1 MNFNNNNLQLDDVV
15 VTTKYSIKKVLET
28 EEKYI
33 VLQKIPRV
41 ELGYDEIN
49 NILCYD
55 KCGNILWQISNKLP
69 ASIASSDQVPYVDI
83 RMERDSL
90 LATDFWGRRFTVN
103 IETGYL
109 EDVVVVK

>member
-1 MNFNNNNLQLDDVV
+1 MNINNNNLQLDDVV
-15 VTTKYSIKKVLET
+15 VTTKYSIKKAIEI

-41 ELGYDEIN
+41 ELGFDEIN
-49 NILCYD
+49 NIICCD
-55 KCGNILWQISNKLP
+55 KCGNIVWQISNKLP
-69 ASIASSDQVPYVDI
+69 ASITSREQVPYVDI
-83 RMERDSL
+83 RMENGSL

-103 IETGYL
+103 IETGFL